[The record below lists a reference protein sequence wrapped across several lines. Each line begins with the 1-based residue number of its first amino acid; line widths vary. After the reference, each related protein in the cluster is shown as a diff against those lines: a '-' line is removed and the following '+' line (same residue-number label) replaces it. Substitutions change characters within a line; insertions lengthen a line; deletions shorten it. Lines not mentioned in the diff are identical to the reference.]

1 MARLPDP
8 ITKEII
14 LDWDEEYQVKS
25 KQFFRLIGAAVR
37 NAEREALKKAEPQ
50 NKGDDKD
57 ES

>member
-14 LDWDEEYQVKS
+14 TDWDEDYQAKS
-25 KQFFRLIGAAVR
+25 KQFFSLIGAAVR